1 MGKKVVLPKDVLLD
15 EVARLLSE
23 GRDVTMVPKGVSML
37 PFIRGDEDS
46 VVLRKK
52 SVIRVGD
59 IVLARFGGKYVMHRV
74 VAVEGNSVTLMGDG
88 NLQGVEQ
95 GDMSEVCG
103 TVVEIVSPKGR
114 HRKPTKGKLWRR
126 LLPIRRYLLKID
138 RKWHKI
144 FDKQK

>member
-37 PFIRGDEDS
+37 PFIHGDKDS

-95 GDMSEVCG
+95 GDVSEVCG

-114 HRKPTKGKLWRR
+114 HRRPTNGRLWRR

>member
-1 MGKKVVLPKDVLLD
+1 MEKKVVLPKDVLLN

-23 GRDVTMVPKGVSML
+23 GRDVTMIPKGVSML
-37 PFIRGDEDS
+37 PFIRGDKDS

-52 SVIRVGD
+52 NVVRVGD
-59 IVLARFGGKYVMHRV
+59 IVLARFDGKYVMHRV
-74 VAVEGNSVTLMGDG
+74 VSVEGNSVTLMGDG
-88 NLQGVEQ
+88 NLKGVEQ
-95 GDMSEVCG
+95 GDVSEVCG
-103 TVVEIVSPKGR
+103 TVVEIVSPNGR

-126 LLPIRRYLLKID
+126 LLPLRRYLLKID

>member
-15 EVARLLSE
+15 EVAHLLSE

-37 PFIRGDEDS
+37 PFIRGDKDS

-52 SVIRVGD
+52 NVVRVGD

-103 TVVEIVSPKGR
+103 TVVEIVSPKGC
-114 HRKPTKGKLWRR
+114 HRKPSKGKLWRR
-126 LLPIRRYLLKID
+126 LLPVRRYLLKID

>member
-15 EVARLLSE
+15 EVAHLLSE

-37 PFIRGDEDS
+37 PFIRGDKDS

-52 SVIRVGD
+52 NVVRVGD
-59 IVLARFGGKYVMHRV
+59 IVLARFDGKYVMHRV

-88 NLQGVEQ
+88 NLQGVEL
-95 GDMSEVCG
+95 GDRSEVCG

-114 HRKPTKGKLWRR
+114 RRKPTKGKLWRR

-144 FDKQK
+144 FDKHK

>member
-15 EVARLLSE
+15 EVARLLAE
-23 GRDVTMVPKGVSML
+23 GHDVKMVPKGVSML
-37 PFIRGDEDS
+37 PFIRGDKDS

-52 SVIRVGD
+52 NVVRVGD

-103 TVVEIVSPKGR
+103 TVVEIVSPKGC
-114 HRKPTKGKLWRR
+114 HRKPSKGKLWRR

-144 FDKQK
+144 FDKQN

>member
-15 EVARLLSE
+15 EVARLLAE
-23 GRDVTMVPKGVSML
+23 GHDVKMVPKGVSML

-52 SVIRVGD
+52 NIVRVGD
-59 IVLARFGGKYVMHRV
+59 IVLARFDGKYVMHRV
-74 VAVEGNSVTLMGDG
+74 VAVEGKSVTLMGDG
-88 NLQGVEQ
+88 NLQGVER
-95 GDMSEVCG
+95 GDVSQVCG
-103 TVVEIVSPKGR
+103 TVVEIVSQKGR

-126 LLPIRRYLLKID
+126 LLPVRRYLLKID

>member
-37 PFIRGDEDS
+37 PFIRGDKDS

-74 VAVEGNSVTLMGDG
+74 VAVAGNSVTLMGDG

-95 GDMSEVCG
+95 GDRSEVCG